1 MRLQTCISWKSWRK
15 ISPRACGHHRVPGCS
30 GRNDTKVRAEV
41 LDALAAWI
49 ETVLLSVSRC
59 ISNARKTPTRVSFF
73 RVVRKSIVR
82 NQRKILGF
90 VPTD

>member
-1 MRLQTCISWKSWRK
+1 MEKLAQDLGS
-15 ISPRACGHHRVPGCS
+15 RAAIIHVPACS
-30 GRNDTKVRAEV
+30 GRKDAEVRAEV

-59 ISNARKTPTRVSFF
+59 LSNARRKPTRVSLPH
-73 RVVRKSIVR
+73 VVRKSIVR

-90 VPTD
+90 VPTG